1 MITYATHLAIGL
13 AIMAGLIGL
22 ACLAVMAYD
31 DFKHRREDHNGPDSR
46 G

>member
-22 ACLAVMAYD
+22 ACLAVMTYD
-31 DFKHRREDHNGPDSR
+31 DFKHRREDRNGPDSR

>member
-31 DFKHRREDHNGPDSR
+31 DFKHRREDSNGPDSR

>member
-1 MITYATHLAIGL
+1 MIMYAIYLATGL

-31 DFKHRREDHNGPDSR
+31 DFKASREDRDGPDSR